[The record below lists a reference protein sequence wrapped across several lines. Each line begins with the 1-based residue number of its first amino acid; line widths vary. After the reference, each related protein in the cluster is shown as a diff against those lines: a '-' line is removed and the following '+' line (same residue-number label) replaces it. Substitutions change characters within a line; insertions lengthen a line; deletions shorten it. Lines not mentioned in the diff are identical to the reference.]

1 MQKHIHISF
10 IIILLFPTFIF
21 LESCQRPVTQV
32 NKVPK
37 KVEVADEY
45 LSKQSVEITNEN
57 INGKSGR
64 LKRSSKR
71 SQKQQQDLN
80 ELNKSPYKVKTKK
93 TNDRVYDI
101 Y

>member
-1 MQKHIHISF
+1 M
-10 IIILLFPTFIF
+10 
-21 LESCQRPVTQV
+21 TQV

-45 LSKQSVEITNEN
+45 LAKQSVEITNEN
-57 INGKSGR
+57 INGKSDR

-93 TNDRVYDI
+93 VNDRVYDI